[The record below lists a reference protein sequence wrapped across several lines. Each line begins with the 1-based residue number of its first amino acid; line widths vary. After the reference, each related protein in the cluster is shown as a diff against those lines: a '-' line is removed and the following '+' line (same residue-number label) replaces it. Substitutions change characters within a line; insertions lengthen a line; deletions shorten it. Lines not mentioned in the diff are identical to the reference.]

1 MATAHVFEYSTTAPG
16 SYGEATNLFQEPAS
30 VAQSPITF
38 STAAQSA
45 AFVQPWIVVQAD
57 AAFRVAFGEDPT
69 ATANSLYGAAN
80 TPYRFK
86 VVVGHKLS
94 IVAA

>member
-16 SYGEATNLFQEPAS
+16 SYGEGTSLFQEP
-30 VAQSPITF
+30 
-38 STAAQSA
+38 
-45 AFVQPWIVVQAD
+45 
-57 AAFRVAFGEDPT
+57 
-69 ATANSLYGAAN
+69 AN